1 LAEPGTAS
9 TAPTPAARALRL
21 GRPRA
26 RLGAADAA
34 LAALVITVVALMVVP
49 LPTRLLDVLIASNLT
64 FSVVLLLVALYASD
78 ALKIAAFPTVLLIT
92 TLVRLA
98 LNVSATRLILLQADA
113 GEVIRAFGNFVVRG
127 NYVVGAVVFLILSII
142 QFVVIAKGSE
152 RVAEVGARFTLDA
165 MPGKQMAIDAELRS
179 GAIDGVQARAR
190 RHTLARE
197 SQFYGAMDGAMKFV
211 KGDVIASFLITLINI
226 GAGLAVGVLQRD
238 MEVGAALRRYGLL
251 TIGDGLVSQIPSL
264 VIATAAGVLV
274 TRVASEDSETSL
286 GSELARQLFA
296 QPEALRVASV
306 FALLL
311 GLVPGLPAL
320 PFLVCSGLL
329 FAASRARARNL
340 RSSAEL
346 ESSEP
351 VPRPSGGSA
360 APRFVPIVVP
370 WSLEASADLEAL
382 LDDDTR
388 GGELR
393 RPGLRSAAAALREL
407 TFRELGV
414 PLPAARLTVNREL
427 PPRHV
432 VLSLQELPARVVA
445 LPAELADAG
454 VAEAVVSQV
463 LPVLRQRAADFLGI
477 AETQSLLDQL
487 EQVHP
492 ATVRQV
498 VPKPIAVTQLA
509 DVLRRLVEERH
520 SVRDL
525 KGILEALALVG
536 HVEKDALNLAEF
548 VRSQQRRSIT
558 HSLTR
563 GRGEL
568 SVLLLD
574 APLEDTIRGA
584 VSRTAAGSFLT
595 LAPAAGRDIVTS
607 VRRALEPLGAT
618 LPPVLTQPDIRRF
631 VKKLLEVD
639 FPDLR
644 VVSYAELLPE
654 IAVKP
659 LATARVTGL

>member
-1 LAEPGTAS
+1 
-9 TAPTPAARALRL
+9 
-21 GRPRA
+21 
-26 RLGAADAA
+26 
-34 LAALVITVVALMVVP
+34 VIGVVGLMVVP
-49 LPTRLLDVLIASNLT
+49 LPTELLDLLIASNLA
-64 FSVVLLLVALYASD
+64 FSVVLLLVALYAVD
-78 ALKIAAFPTVLLIT
+78 ALSIAAFPTILLIT

-113 GEVIRAFGNFVVRG
+113 GEVIRAFGTFVVRG

-165 MPGKQMAIDAELRS
+165 MPGKQMAIDAELRN
-179 GAIDGVQARAR
+179 GAIDGAQARAR
-190 RHTLARE
+190 RHALARE

-211 KGDVIASFLITLINI
+211 KGDVIASFLITLVNI

-238 MEVGAALRRYGLL
+238 LEVGAALKRYGLL

-274 TRVASEDSETSL
+274 TRVASEEADSSL
-286 GSELARQLFA
+286 GSELARQLFG
-296 QPEALRVASV
+296 QPAALRVASV
-306 FALLL
+306 FSLLL
-311 GLVPGLPAL
+311 AVVPGLPAL

-329 FAASRARARNL
+329 FAASQSREKRRRAR
-340 RSSAEL
+340 EL
-346 ESSEP
+346 EAPEP
-351 VPRPSGGSA
+351 VQQPRGEPA
-360 APRFVPIVVP
+360 KARFVPVVVP
-370 WSLEASADLEAL
+370 WSLELAPDLERL
-382 LDDDTR
+382 LDDDER
-388 GGELR
+388 GGALR
-393 RPGLRSAAAALREL
+393 RPGLRSAAVALREL
-407 TFRELGV
+407 LFRELGV
-414 PLPAARLTVNREL
+414 PLPPARVNVNVDL

-432 VLSLQELPARVVA
+432 VLALQELPALVIA
-445 LPAELADAG
+445 LPETLSDAE
-454 VAEAVVSQV
+454 VAEAVVGQV

-477 AETQSLLDQL
+477 TETQALLDQL
-487 EQVHP
+487 EQIAP

-548 VRSQQRRSIT
+548 VRSQRRRSIT

-568 SVLLLD
+568 NVLLLD
-574 APLEDTIRGA
+574 APLEDAIRGA

-595 LAPAAGRDIVTS
+595 LAPAAARDVVTA
-607 VRRALEPLGAT
+607 VRRAVEPLGT
-618 LPPVLTQPDIRRF
+618 NVPPVLTQPDIRRF

-639 FPDLR
+639 FPELR

-659 LATARVTGL
+659 IATARVTGL